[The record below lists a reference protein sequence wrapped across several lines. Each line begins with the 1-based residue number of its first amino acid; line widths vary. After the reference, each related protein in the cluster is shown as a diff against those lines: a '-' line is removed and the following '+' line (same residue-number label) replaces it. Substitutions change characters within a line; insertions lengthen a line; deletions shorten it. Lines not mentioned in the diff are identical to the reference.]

1 MYVSHVPVGG
11 IHASYPSEASMH
23 LYIKKWQT
31 ESLVVERIY
40 NISRYYN
47 AYKAYSRDM
56 STDLFDY
63 HDYVHAMALACE
75 LYYGKNCF
83 KCIIGYGKWK
93 VYCIK

>member
-1 MYVSHVPVGG
+1 M
-11 IHASYPSEASMH
+11 E
-23 LYIKKWQT
+23 KWQT

-47 AYKAYSRDM
+47 TYKAYSRDM
-56 STDLFDY
+56 STDLLDY

-75 LYYGKNCF
+75 LYYAWQEIF
-83 KCIIGYGKWK
+83 KCIIGYGQWK